1 MDEPQAL
8 AAFAA
13 LGQAHRL
20 RVVRA
25 LVTAG
30 PTGLAAGLLAEAV
43 GIASTNLS
51 FHLKELSH
59 AGLITSRR
67 EGKSVIYSAAYAG
80 LSDLVQFL
88 MRDCCQGRP
97 EVCAPAVAALS
108 ACACPPSP
116 ARFEPGPSRRRRREA
131 IAKPP

>member
-1 MDEPQAL
+1 MDERQAL

-13 LGQAHRL
+13 LGQEHRL

-30 PTGLAAGLLAEAV
+30 PDGLAAGVLAETVNVA
-43 GIASTNLS
+43 GNNLS

-88 MRDCCQGRP
+88 MRDCCRGHP
-97 EVCAPAVAALS
+97 EVCAPAVAALA
-108 ACACPPSP
+108 ACDCTTSDTLHA
-116 ARFEPGPSRRRRREA
+116 
-131 IAKPP
+131 

>member
-1 MDEPQAL
+1 MDERQAL

-13 LGQAHRL
+13 LGQEHRL

-25 LVTAG
+25 LVTVG
-30 PTGLAAGLLAEAV
+30 PDGLAAGVLAETV
-43 GIASTNLS
+43 GIAGNNLS

-59 AGLITSRR
+59 AGLIASRR

-97 EVCAPAVAALS
+97 EVCAPAVAAL
-108 ACACPPSP
+108 
-116 ARFEPGPSRRRRREA
+116 EA
-131 IAKPP
+131 SDCNTGETAHA